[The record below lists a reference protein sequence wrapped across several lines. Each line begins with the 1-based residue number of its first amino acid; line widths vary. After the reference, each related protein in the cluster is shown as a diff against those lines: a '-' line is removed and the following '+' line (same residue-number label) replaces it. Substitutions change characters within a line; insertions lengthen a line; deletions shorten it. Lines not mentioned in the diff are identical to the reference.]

1 MVAGGFSVQAT
12 SFLLSSPQFLCFL
25 FPSPSLPPSVPP
37 SVPPSLPPSP
47 LPSDLPFLLSLGL
60 FLGVLLWWEYS
71 NKTHLTSLLTGSK
84 ASTSYKEGFGPQ
96 EKQLIPMWITG
107 KSGFWVSVS
116 PLSLS
121 VEARGVIHRSENNF
135 PLQSCLVSMLMS
147 LAKCQKV
154 LCPSKAGRKPE
165 IPSFPW
171 VHIFYRGWKK
181 LFSLIYSSYR
191 HKVGSIFRN
200 DFEPLRC
207 SQGWVLV
214 PTQPGHSG
222 TCHGECSL
230 SRLWFMK
237 LGLYASPCFF
247 VLAFA
252 GAAIPAFF
260 LYSQTV
266 KMEGT
271 QLT

>member
-1 MVAGGFSVQAT
+1 M
-12 SFLLSSPQFLCFL
+12 L
-25 FPSPSLPPSVPP
+25 
-37 SVPPSLPPSP
+37 
-47 LPSDLPFLLSLGL
+47 
-60 FLGVLLWWEYS
+60 
-71 NKTHLTSLLTGSK
+71 
-84 ASTSYKEGFGPQ
+84 
-96 EKQLIPMWITG
+96 ITG

-121 VEARGVIHRSENNF
+121 VEARGVIHRSENHF
-135 PLQSCLVSMLMS
+135 PLQSRLVSMLMS

-154 LCPSKAGRKPE
+154 LYPSKAGRKPE

-171 VHIFYRGWKK
+171 VHIFYWGWKK

-191 HKVGSIFRN
+191 HKVGSICRN
-200 DFEPLRC
+200 DFELLRC

-237 LGLYASPCFF
+237 LGLYASQCFY
-247 VLAFA
+247 VLVFA
-252 GAAIPAFF
+252 GAAIPAFL
-260 LYSQTV
+260 LYSQTQWRWREHNRQSSWDLLLFLLFRRV
-266 KMEGT
+266 RNAIS
-271 QLT
+271 